1 MRYFN
6 FFFFF
11 QIVSVYSML
20 PKVAIDRIFSRHT
33 PLQLSVIFD
42 VLTDYASTKSFHS
55 SGSDKKMYTTI
66 SRQLREGKI
75 SIDTSSHETD
85 LFLGGTPLKYI
96 KDIQP
101 LKNDNSG
108 TAYDNIPIYF
118 IFANI
123 APYNKK
129 ITVEKIFYNP
139 TIEVNINPVLMK
151 HHLNDLAKQSNTT
164 LDLSKLK
171 DYDNGRW
178 NLILSDIMD
187 K

>member
-6 FFFFF
+6 ILFFFHA
-11 QIVSVYSML
+11 VSVSSML
-20 PKVAIDRIFSRHT
+20 PKTVIDRIFSRHT

-42 VLTDYASTKSFHS
+42 VLTDYASTKSLHS

-75 SIDTSSHETD
+75 SIDTSSHEND
-85 LFLGGTPLKYI
+85 MFLGWTPLKYI
-96 KDIQP
+96 KDVQP

-108 TAYDNIPIYF
+108 TRYDNIPIYF
-118 IFANI
+118 IFATI

-139 TIEVNINPVLMK
+139 TIEVDIDPALMK
-151 HHLNDLAKQSNTT
+151 CHLIDLAKQSDTT

-178 NLILSDIMD
+178 HLILSDIID